1 MSNLLLYL
9 PNISFVDNLSS
20 LFFNFLCNNY
30 SNNKFNLDS
39 INYKIY
45 NKILQTFNSDINIKK
60 NISYDEFKIY
70 LNKYIYNL
78 LNQNINSYID
88 ILIKDKVFINEL
100 FTYNNFQ
107 YYTNQSNEI
116 LRLLSDN
123 NTNYDK
129 TFNISK
135 NYNIYKTQFLN
146 HKKNEKNI
154 KLKNKTI
161 LVLKKKLYDIFIVI
175 DGLEKIMYSN
185 YNNLLEYENKSFDDM
200 LNIIHN
206 LYGSIHL
213 NYNNIHHIYYKYSNK
228 TINYYDIYHDILT
241 YPSLR
246 DKIVTMFIQFNYLK
260 YNEKINN
267 LILYKQYKH
276 IFNNIFD
283 KFVYEKEQ
291 DDDDEIINLSSKQK
305 QTIIQSASKLLH
317 DKYKQIL
324 HDNFN
329 NKYTI
334 DNSSYNYKNIYNE
347 NISIPIKTIPIQ
359 FINSINLK
367 PLKNKDDTKH
377 EHNIITNKEIIN
389 EIIPNITV
397 SRQKKTH
404 HNKYN
409 NIINEAENRI
419 RFIKDN
425 KDNVDYMN
433 HTINFFSENFE
444 DDENLTKL
452 KEAIS
457 FLNFE
462 FIDHFNINILRINN
476 TKSYHRNNSKLIN
489 NIINDINE
497 EDNQQTSSNTTDTFI
512 IDDYNPLS
520 PIYETNF
527 DINIDNNKYTFK
539 TLLHYI
545 YFNQYLELY
554 KIYYNNSNHT
564 ELSIISIYTL
574 AYNILFKNSK
584 LNIFEDNKSILSNKT
599 NYKNYTELQTTYHD
613 LLNDIKYYIFKLEV
627 NNKINN
633 TDIPYFNFI
642 LSYTTELNII
652 YSDKED
658 NYLGIGKYGNGDN
671 MIGIFMNEYKL
682 YLDNN
687 TTFDYDYTDIFYIMC
702 NFNKNIYNWF
712 DLKLKDLL
720 HTIINCC
727 ILSNDYNID
736 IVLINNVLNNLFNIH
751 SSTQI
756 YYLPIHSSFYTF
768 ISDELKTL
776 LNNTYSNMNNI
787 VISDKA
793 INELW
798 KVCHIFIH
806 NIFSFQTKI
815 IDNSDDF
822 QTFINY
828 YDKYNIEH
836 LLYYTLSLNNNDDY
850 DQSIEDFIKTKTKQ
864 LNSFHKTDGDY
875 TKYAVNILFSDCI
888 DDINYPFLIRK
899 NNESLQFNI
908 ENDIKYINIIKSR
921 LSIPQ

>member
-1 MSNLLLYL
+1 
-9 PNISFVDNLSS
+9 
-20 LFFNFLCNNY
+20 
-30 SNNKFNLDS
+30 
-39 INYKIY
+39 
-45 NKILQTFNSDINIKK
+45 
-60 NISYDEFKIY
+60 
-70 LNKYIYNL
+70 
-78 LNQNINSYID
+78 
-88 ILIKDKVFINEL
+88 
-100 FTYNNFQ
+100 
-107 YYTNQSNEI
+107 
-116 LRLLSDN
+116 
-123 NTNYDK
+123 
-129 TFNISK
+129 
-135 NYNIYKTQFLN
+135 
-146 HKKNEKNI
+146 
-154 KLKNKTI
+154 
-161 LVLKKKLYDIFIVI
+161 
-175 DGLEKIMYSN
+175 
-185 YNNLLEYENKSFDDM
+185 
-200 LNIIHN
+200 
-206 LYGSIHL
+206 
-213 NYNNIHHIYYKYSNK
+213 
-228 TINYYDIYHDILT
+228 
-241 YPSLR
+241 
-246 DKIVTMFIQFNYLK
+246 MFIQFNYLK